1 VIDFDDPGWIAAH
14 FLAKE
19 PGATMRLGEAT
30 MTFRYADSFSNQ
42 HELEG
47 YERLIIDAMVGD
59 QSLFTR
65 ANGIERLWEVSAP
78 LLDDP
83 PPVEPYTRGS
93 WGPDS
98 IGRLISP
105 HHWYLPDIAWEGDRQ
120 GRGDVRG

>member
-1 VIDFDDPGWIAAH
+1 
-14 FLAKE
+14 
-19 PGATMRLGEAT
+19 MRLGEAT

-65 ANGIERLWEVSAP
+65 ANGIERLWEVSAL

-83 PPVEPYTRGS
+83 APVEPYTPGS

-98 IGRLISP
+98 IRRLISP